1 MVADDNI
8 DINNMYC
15 KFLTKDKDIK
25 IISQTTDGQET
36 LQKYQELKPER
47 L

>member
-1 MVADDNI
+1 MIRVMVADDNI

-25 IISQTTDGQET
+25 IISQTTFKVNKLSIINREF
-36 LQKYQELKPER
+36 
-47 L
+47 